1 MNHSRY
7 GAGLSASKYF
17 KVQVHIAAG
26 TGDDGIDVYSR
37 NKMIMVMKQE
47 LMTEARR
54 CSVTDSLGVAV

>member
-17 KVQVHIAAG
+17 EVQVHIAAG

-37 NKMIMVMKQE
+37 NKIIMEMKQE
-47 LMTEARR
+47 WMTEALG
-54 CSVTDSLGVAV
+54 CSVTD